1 MIILI
6 LTDKQSD
13 DDEMLYEYENE
24 NPPENECL
32 WVRNMP
38 LCYNANVDDYV
49 DYYYPWSIDHSAKI

>member
-13 DDEMLYEYENE
+13 DDEMLYEYE